1 MPTTTPES
9 PIESIKQL
17 PAAQAQGSPS
27 VTQNVDKQIE
37 RTRLMV
43 KATDLMTA
51 IGKLVVAFLILLLIA
66 AVGEH
71 WLVPG
76 GYGTNERMAFWAVA
90 VIGGGVYFARNIF
103 PLLLHPVNA
112 LYAADELERESPEL
126 KNSLVNL
133 LQLREDEFT
142 TQAVKKTIERQAA
155 QKLAGAKPQGVD
167 QSSLIHVGYVLL
179 ATLAITA
186 VYIVLSPKD
195 FFTTAGRV
203 ISPWSELAAPSRV
216 KIEDMT
222 PGDTTLVQGEQLE
235 ITLSILG
242 MQEDEQAEVVYSSD
256 DGRIVERRLSLISS
270 SESSIGYSIQ
280 IPGTSEPLGLQSS
293 ISYRIEA
300 GDARTRNYQAEVSTT
315 PAIAPV
321 SIHLD
326 YPRYTGLEDRHIDQ
340 GGDLRGIEGTRV
352 LLTAEA
358 NLDIESA
365 QIDFDADGRP
375 DIRMQLNGKQASAE
389 FALKR
394 RNQTKGIA
402 PYVSSYVIRYTTK
415 DGQTNSSPPK
425 YPLEVFAD
433 LPPEADILEPEQE
446 ELTIG
451 LDERIPI
458 KIDARDPD
466 FALKEVWLIA
476 QKNGRTILR
485 EQLLNPGTDGHQ
497 GRFVEEYRWVAK
509 KIGLQGGERV
519 DYWVEA
525 LDIRNPSPQRASS
538 RRHVFL
544 IRPDENPEQDN
555 QSQEDESGKNG
566 NQGAESGDPSE
577 DESGS
582 EQKDQS
588 NQSNDGDQS
597 EEGDKSGENNNG
609 QNGDGQ
615 EGDASE
621 QQPNEGEQ
629 GSEGSNDNS
638 ESLQEDGDPNSDTE
652 NESDSGGGSQSNND
666 QQREREGNE
675 GSGKGNREGD
685 PNSNGKE
692 TEGGQAGG
700 NQEQVQ
706 SDDSPVADD
715 GSDDGA
721 AFDRIQEH
729 LAKKQEREPSDRPRP
744 EVESDLNHRDDP
756 TEEQSGEQSP
766 DQQEGDGQNAADPEA
781 GNEDQG
787 KPRDETG
794 EDPDR
799 EPDNSEVDSES
810 GQGKSSN
817 SQSSESTESAP
828 SGRDS
833 KPNDDPREGTGSS
846 GENQAADD
854 GTGQAGDRGEGESS
868 GRDGN
873 QQTGETDN
881 QSENTEGEG
890 NHTHKGDGDRKGSGD
905 KPNEDE
911 QQSREGDSEGDS
923 PSGNNS
929 SDERSR
935 ESDNGELSE
944 QDPNRE
950 GNPSGPRRGGDRQP
964 FDPNKDYASEGE
976 LGEDEANLEYARKQ
990 TELVLNELEDQIQN
1004 NEVDQQLLDKLGWS
1018 EEDLRQFVERW
1029 QARKQKAEKHPSKGN
1044 QELDDALR
1052 SLGLQQKNRRV
1063 TGPNNN
1069 KTDSIRDLQQGNRT
1083 TIPPALRDKLKRYNR
1098 GVNSSTD

>member
-1 MPTTTPES
+1 
-9 PIESIKQL
+9 
-17 PAAQAQGSPS
+17 
-27 VTQNVDKQIE
+27 
-37 RTRLMV
+37 MV

-51 IGKLVVAFLILLLIA
+51 IGKLIVAYLILLLIA
-66 AVGEH
+66 AIGEH

-76 GYGTNERMAFWAVA
+76 GYGTNERMAFWAIA

-103 PLLLHPVNA
+103 PLLLQPVNA
-112 LYAADELERESPEL
+112 LYAADELEREAPDL

-133 LQLREDEFT
+133 LQLREDEHT
-142 TQAVKKTIERQAA
+142 TQTVKKTIERQAA
-155 QKLAGAKPQGVD
+155 QRLAGAKPQGVD
-167 QSSLIHVGYVLL
+167 QSSLIHVGYALL
-179 ATLAITA
+179 AVMAVTA
-186 VYIVLSPKD
+186 AYIVLSPKD

-222 PGDTTLVQGEQLE
+222 PGDTTLAQGEQLE
-235 ITLSILG
+235 VSLSILG
-242 MQEDEQAEVVYSSD
+242 MQEDEQAEIIYSSD
-256 DGRIVERRLSLISS
+256 DGRIVERRLSLIPS

-280 IPGTSEPLGLQSS
+280 IPGNSEPLGLQSS

-300 GDARTRNYQAEVSTT
+300 GDARTRNYQAEVLTT

-326 YPRYTGLEDRHIDQ
+326 YPEYTGLEDRHVDQ
-340 GGDLRGIEGTRV
+340 GGDLRGIEGTKV
-352 LLTAEA
+352 SLTAEA
-358 NLDIESA
+358 NLDIETA

-375 DIRMQLNGKQASAE
+375 DIRMQVDGKQASAK
-389 FALKR
+389 FTLKR
-394 RNQTKGIA
+394 RNQAKGIA
-402 PYVSSYVIRYTTK
+402 SYVSSYVIRYTTK

-433 LPPEADILEPEQE
+433 LPPETDILEPEQE

-451 LDERIPI
+451 LDERLPI
-458 KIDARDPD
+458 KIEARDPD

-476 QKNGRTILR
+476 QKNGRTIVR
-485 EQLLNPGTDGHQ
+485 EQLLKPSGGGHQ
-497 GRFVEEYRWVAK
+497 GRFVEEYRWVARE
-509 KIGLQGGERV
+509 IGLQGGERV
-519 DYWVEA
+519 DYWIEA
-525 LDIRNPSPQRASS
+525 LDVRNPSPQRASS
-538 RRHVFL
+538 RRQVFL
-544 IRPDENPEQDN
+544 IRPDKNPDEDN
-555 QSQEDESGKNG
+555 QSQEDQSGEGG
-566 NQGAESGDPSE
+566 NQGSENGNPSE
-577 DESGS
+577 GESGS
-582 EQKDQS
+582 EQNDQPNES
-588 NQSNDGDQS
+588 ENGGQSDNGDQS
-597 EEGDKSGENNNG
+597 DEGEQSDQNNNG

-621 QQPNEGEQ
+621 PQPNEGEQ
-629 GSEGSNDNS
+629 GSEGSNENAKG
-638 ESLQEDGDPNSDTE
+638 LQEDGDPNSDTE
-652 NESDSGGGSQSNND
+652 NESDSGGGAQSNND
-666 QQREREGNE
+666 QQRERDGNQ
-675 GSGKGNREGD
+675 GSGEGNREGD
-685 PNSNGKE
+685 PNSNGQE
-692 TEGGQAGG
+692 TDGGQGGG

-729 LAKKQEREPSDRPRP
+729 LAKKQDREPGDRPRP
-744 EVESDLNHRDDP
+744 EVESDPNQHDDP
-756 TEEQSGEQSP
+756 SEEQPGDQSP
-766 DQQEGDGQNAADPEA
+766 DQQEGDGQNAADPES
-781 GNEDQG
+781 GEEGQG
-787 KPRDETG
+787 KPRNETG

-799 EPDNSEVDSES
+799 EPNNSEGDSES
-810 GQGKSSN
+810 GQGKSSD

-828 SGRDS
+828 PGRDS

-881 QSENTEGEG
+881 PSEKTEGEG
-890 NHTHKGDGDRKGSGD
+890 NDTREGNGDRNGSGA
-905 KPNEDE
+905 KPNDEE
-911 QQSREGDSEGDS
+911 QQNGEGNSEGAS

-929 SDERSR
+929 ADDQPR

-964 FDPNKDYASEGE
+964 FDPNKEYASEGE
-976 LGEDEANLEYARKQ
+976 LGEDKANLEYARKQ

-1004 NEVDQQLLDKLGWS
+1004 NEVDQELLDKLGWS

-1029 QARKQKAEKHPSKGN
+1029 QARKQKAQKNPGKGN

-1069 KTDSIRDLQQGNRT
+1069 KTDSMRDLQQGNRT

-1098 GVNSSTD
+1098 GVNSSAD